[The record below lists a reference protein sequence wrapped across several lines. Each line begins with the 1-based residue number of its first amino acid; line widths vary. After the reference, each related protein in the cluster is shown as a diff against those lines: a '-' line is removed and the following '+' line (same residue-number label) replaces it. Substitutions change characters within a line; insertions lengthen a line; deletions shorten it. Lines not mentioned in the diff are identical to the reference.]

1 MFNAEILPPVVVPPS
16 GTPPGDELVEPMYAV
31 GDASGVLAKADVEP
45 KVPTALFPGTG
56 VTFIAL
62 AGAAVRS
69 SLPHTRNGENLP
81 TSNEAVPDIVRFLY
95 VVGAVSVVVPALI
108 ERSEA
113 VLQSPNIG
121 SYQNDKSDNY
131 NAAEH
136 TPPAP
141 PVVVELADPADPT
154 VSVIV
159 MVARLIN

>member
-113 VLQSPNIG
+113 VLQSPNISTKYG
-121 SYQNDKSDNY
+121 VGTGRATLLVATRTIS
-131 NAAEH
+131 
-136 TPPAP
+136 
-141 PVVVELADPADPT
+141 PT
-154 VSVIV
+154 TT
-159 MVARLIN
+159 MRLNIRLPRHRLWLS